1 MVDHANSRAAYVLD
15 YLLDHSE
22 STRVPNPFA
31 QSGLFQS
38 RASTPTR
45 RCERFFDSVS
55 RMTRDPGVVLGV
67 PLLQGGDHHSVLDF
81 YVQGQVSWPCLLV
94 VQ

>member
-1 MVDHANSRAAYVLD
+1 VLD

-22 STRVPNPFA
+22 RTRVPNPFA

-38 RASTPTR
+38 RVSAPTR

-81 YVQGQVSWPCLLV
+81 YVQVRFRGHACLV

>member
-1 MVDHANSRAAYVLD
+1 
-15 YLLDHSE
+15 
-22 STRVPNPFA
+22 
-31 QSGLFQS
+31 
-38 RASTPTR
+38 
-45 RCERFFDSVS
+45 
-55 RMTRDPGVVLGV
+55 MTRDPGVVLGV